1 MFTDYYL
8 MDGASV
14 LPVLALDVKSGEDV
28 GDLCA
33 SPGGKTL
40 SILFG
45 MQFGKFFNCK
55 KEKKIW
61 MSMMDLKGVG
71 SGAVTPPLSND
82 KMSQAIISRPI

>member
-1 MFTDYYL
+1 

-14 LPVLALDVKSGEDV
+14 LPVLALDIKSGEDV

-45 MQFGKFFNCK
+45 MQFGKFFCCIKNFSVYK
-55 KEKKIW
+55 LQLQRLGIL
-61 MSMMDLKGVG
+61 DLN
-71 SGAVTPPLSND
+71 L
-82 KMSQAIISRPI
+82 